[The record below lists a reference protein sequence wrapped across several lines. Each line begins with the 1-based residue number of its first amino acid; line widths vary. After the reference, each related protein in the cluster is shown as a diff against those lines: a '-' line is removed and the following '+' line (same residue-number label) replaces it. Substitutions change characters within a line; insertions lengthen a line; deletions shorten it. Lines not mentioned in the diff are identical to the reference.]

1 MIRKLIYILPELFIP
16 NLEFI
21 KKAQLPSFEFPV
33 YSGSEFNFGREL
45 DIDVS
50 YLNDEVHVLYDN
62 KKLIVGNKAV
72 IKDYIFI
79 PVTNIIS
86 NRFGNHE
93 TIACYFLVQL
103 DGDTEEHFEKA
114 VARFTKTFNVVKL
127 ATVVRKLENQLLN
140 QDLIQDIE

>member
-21 KKAQLPSFEFPV
+21 KKAQLPSFEFPI

-50 YLNDEVHVLYDN
+50 YLEDEVHVLYDN
-62 KKLIVGNKAV
+62 KKLIVGNKVV

-93 TIACYFLVQL
+93 TIACYFFS
-103 DGDTEEHFEKA
+103 TT
-114 VARFTKTFNVVKL
+114 R
-127 ATVVRKLENQLLN
+127 R
-140 QDLIQDIE
+140 